1 MSLYD
6 TPADPMPAVAPVEP
20 VAPVAVTE
28 AQPAPVPVEPVAVEP
43 PVAPVAPDPEPIMAP
58 AVADPAPVMDAP
70 ASTSPKGV
78 GAMLDDWVINQIH
91 NSPIARDVEAFNH
104 LTQVAIHDLKA
115 RIIALF

>member
-43 PVAPVAPDPEPIMAP
+43 PVEPVAPEPIMAP

-70 ASTSPKGV
+70 ASTSPKGI